1 MFIINHSSVQTDS
14 ISKVPR
20 YKPNGAPKISA
31 MTPSKSP
38 TLEEPW
44 SLPLPVRIRALL
56 NCLLIW
62 RIGMLFWISR
72 VLVRWE
78 RLLGELMLLIN
89 CGWLQF
95 INACYSCLVLLLSQN
110 SGMDV
115 VERFCEFTSQNVS
128 LYS

>member
-1 MFIINHSSVQTDS
+1 
-14 ISKVPR
+14 
-20 YKPNGAPKISA
+20 
-31 MTPSKSP
+31 
-38 TLEEPW
+38 
-44 SLPLPVRIRALL
+44 
-56 NCLLIW
+56 
-62 RIGMLFWISR
+62 MLFWISR

-89 CGWLQF
+89 CGWLQL